1 MLIIED
7 AMHVCGQGIYGE
19 SLCYACIG
27 AGNIWGLSVPSP
39 QFCCKPKTLK
49 KKSLYKRLWGINV
62 ASTLGFEP

>member
-49 KKSLYKRLWGINV
+49 KKVFIKGC
-62 ASTLGFEP
+62 GG